1 MLEVDRYCHWNR
13 RRQETADLLG
23 ENESAKKKKEKKT
36 DMSVS
41 KLKQQV
47 ARSENDARFA
57 AADTNYVAS
66 IE

>member
-1 MLEVDRYCHWNR
+1 
-13 RRQETADLLG
+13 
-23 ENESAKKKKEKKT
+23 
-36 DMSVS
+36 MSVS

-57 AADTNYVAS
+57 AADRDRVAL